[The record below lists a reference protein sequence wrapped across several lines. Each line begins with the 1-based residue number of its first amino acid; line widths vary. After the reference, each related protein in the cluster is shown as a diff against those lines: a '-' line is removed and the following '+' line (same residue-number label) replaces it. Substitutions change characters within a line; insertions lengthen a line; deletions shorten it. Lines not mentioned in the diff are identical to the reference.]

1 MDRRIPL
8 ALLQGIAY
16 LHQHEII
23 HRDIKS
29 DNILLGE
36 VGLTP
41 ADNAKPHLT
50 GWKDQTD

>member
-1 MDRRIPL
+1 MDPRLSL
-8 ALLQGIAY
+8 ALFQGIAY

-36 VGLTP
+36 VGFAPVT
-41 ADNAKPHLT
+41 NANPHFS